1 MCFCIKCTI
10 NPRPNPYSGVPA
22 VRVFFLEVL
31 ACQRG
36 LPSPAPWA
44 FFVGLPGPHPAHF
57 FCVKRNGKRKHT
69 RGYPWT
75 PSAQSANAKD
85 WAAPLTATIK
95 MRLSALKK
103 RFLLPWA
110 AGKLQGHGKRNAFF
124 REANA
129 PSFGVESPYRSTGLE
144 ILLKNIQTN
153 CTKVPSFVQ
162 QVEKIYTKIFLN
174 LCKKRTILKHRQ
186 WVKEQ

>member
-1 MCFCIKCTI
+1 MYEFFGKEGRLILCFCIKCTI

-103 RFLLPWA
+103 RFYFHRPQTSCKAMEKGTLFFVRPSPPQGEVGLPTSANLL
-110 AGKLQGHGKRNAFF
+110 F
-124 REANA
+124 
-129 PSFGVESPYRSTGLE
+129 TGS
-144 ILLKNIQTN
+144 N
-153 CTKVPSFVQ
+153 
-162 QVEKIYTKIFLN
+162 
-174 LCKKRTILKHRQ
+174 R
-186 WVKEQ
+186 